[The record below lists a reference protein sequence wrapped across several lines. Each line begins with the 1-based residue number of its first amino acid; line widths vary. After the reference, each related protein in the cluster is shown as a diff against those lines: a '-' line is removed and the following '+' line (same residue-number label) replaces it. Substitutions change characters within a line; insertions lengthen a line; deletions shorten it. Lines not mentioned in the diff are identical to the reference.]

1 MKKYEECSDRIVFD
15 LNCQDESKQKT
26 KLTSTAA

>member
-15 LNCQDESKQKT
+15 LNCQDESKT